1 MKEKGFAGVINP
13 FTLIKKEGQIFEF
26 LRMNSTIQTHTLT
39 TSNPLL
45 SCFTLTVQRFTLW
58 MMQG

>member
-1 MKEKGFAGVINP
+1 VINP